1 MLHTLYSAVPSNHR
15 FKPGIV
21 VHIFTPN
28 TQEAERQAEFKVS
41 LVYIVEFHSWGYIVR
56 LCLQN
61 TKQKRRTEIGP
72 FLPHIPEKKEPEWQ
86 LFGNLIKKNNSPT
99 FPSVV
104 GG

>member
-41 LVYIVEFHSWGYIVR
+41 LVYIVEF
-56 LCLQN
+56 
-61 TKQKRRTEIGP
+61 
-72 FLPHIPEKKEPEWQ
+72 
-86 LFGNLIKKNNSPT
+86 
-99 FPSVV
+99 
-104 GG
+104 

>member
-1 MLHTLYSAVPSNHR
+1 MFAGCNDICLYAL
-15 FKPGIV
+15 G
-21 VHIFTPN
+21 
-28 TQEAERQAEFKVS
+28 RQRRAGLCEFEVS